1 MKPLFIPL
9 LLSCLFF
16 GLTTKAQS
24 LTEKDFRLLIDGK
37 IYSDSTNIISVS
49 ELLKLREVTANFSWI
64 TVKSIVIYY
73 YPSCDVPIKRC
84 FTNIVCEDAKEL
96 MKKLKSGSGVIFSI
110 DEAVNK
116 QGLKVNIKDIV
127 FRIK

>member
-1 MKPLFIPL
+1 MKRLFIPL
-9 LLSCLFF
+9 LFSFLLI
-16 GLTTKAQS
+16 GLTTKSQS
-24 LTEKDFRLLIDGK
+24 LTEKDFRLSIDGK
-37 IYSDSTNIISVS
+37 TYSDSINIISIS
-49 ELLKLREVTANFSWI
+49 ELSKLREVTANFSWI

-84 FTNIVCEDAKEL
+84 FTNVVCEDAKGL